1 MFLSILNKK
10 FAYSTILNHQTLKYA
25 NILLLKRQAS
35 SSSSNLNSS
44 LFNKI
49 EQHFATKHP
58 KVYAY
63 YVMSVSGS
71 KSCLS
76 DTKIY
81 FKLRKQILLKERNFS
96 DFSIP
101 ELLIYL
107 QFPAELVHICLLVF
121 LLQIPIVGEI
131 IIALGIFRPQLVLTR
146 HFWTPQQTTTVQL
159 NELKKIQDV
168 NFPCILQ
175 QLSEKNKNLSTQLP
189 LKFYQLLSTTVN
201 LPKLEELSSSQLY
214 HLKRLHKVSP
224 FSLGTKSLME
234 RVLILQLLD
243 SKMSEDTEKELKG
256 LNVTQ
261 LQLHLYIRKLNYAK
275 MDAEN
280 MQSLLNKWLQHCS
293 TLPPSTY
300 VYAPFLIQTKF

>member
-10 FAYSTILNHQTLKYA
+10 FAYSFILNNQTLKYA
-25 NILLLKRQAS
+25 NILLLKRQA

-58 KVYAY
+58 KVYSY

-81 FKLRKQILLKERNFS
+81 FKLRKQILSKERTFS

-107 QFPAELVHICLLVF
+107 QTNENIAKMVSLLFVSFVVPLGLPLVILTM
-121 LLQIPIVGEI
+121 
-131 IIALGIFRPQLVLTR
+131 IFRPQLVLTR
-146 HFWTPQQTTTVQL
+146 HFWTPQQTTSVQL

-189 LKFYQLLSTTVN
+189 LKFYQLPSTTVN
-201 LPKLEELSSSQLY
+201 LSKLEELSSSQLY

-224 FSLGTKSLME
+224 FSLGTKSLKE

-243 SKMSEDTEKELKG
+243 RKMAEDMEKELKG
-256 LNVTQ
+256 LDVNQ
-261 LQLHLYIRKLNYAK
+261 LKLHLYIRKLNYAK
-275 MDAEN
+275 MDAES

-300 VYAPFLIQTKF
+300 VYAPFLIQAKF